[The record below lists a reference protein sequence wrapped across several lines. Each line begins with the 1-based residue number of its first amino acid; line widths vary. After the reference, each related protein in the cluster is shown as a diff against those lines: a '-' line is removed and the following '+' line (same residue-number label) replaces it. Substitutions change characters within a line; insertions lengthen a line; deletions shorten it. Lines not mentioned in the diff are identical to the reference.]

1 MTTERIQAAM
11 KAHREAPRTRGMDT
25 SGPMKAALAA
35 SDALMFSPENIARVV
50 QATGL
55 SLHSVSAVARE
66 LRATP

>member
-1 MTTERIQAAM
+1 MTTERIHAA
-11 KAHREAPRTRGMDT
+11 REAFLRAPLGRGMDT
-25 SGPMKAALAA
+25 SGPMTAALAA
-35 SDALMFSPENIARVV
+35 ADAVMFSPENIARVV